1 MEVEITEGMEFENG
15 YLSPYMVSNPEKM
28 LAEIQDALILITDK
42 KISTM
47 KEMLPILEQVVQSG
61 KKDLVIIAESLESE
75 ALTALILNK
84 LK

>member
-1 MEVEITEGMEFENG
+1 MEFENG
-15 YLSPYMVSNPEKM
+15 YLSPYMVSNTEKM

>member
-1 MEVEITEGMEFENG
+1 MEVEITERMEFENG
-15 YLSPYMVSNPEKM
+15 YLSPYMVSNTEKM